1 MDFFGVNGNSGD
13 KYHCSKCYNII
24 IAKSSGLKR
33 KAGSESKQPPKKFK
47 IKKRYRAER
56 TQPMLKKVQR

>member
-1 MDFFGVNGNSGD
+1 MKCKNCGNKMDFFGVNGNSGD

-33 KAGSESKQPPKKFK
+33 KAGSESKQPPKK
-47 IKKRYRAER
+47 
-56 TQPMLKKVQR
+56 VQR